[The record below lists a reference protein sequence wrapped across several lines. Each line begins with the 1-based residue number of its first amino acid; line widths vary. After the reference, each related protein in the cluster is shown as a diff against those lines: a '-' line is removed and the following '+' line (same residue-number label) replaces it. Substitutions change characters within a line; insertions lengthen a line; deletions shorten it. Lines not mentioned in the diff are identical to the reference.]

1 MSISSMDLGFLK
13 ESIHGLRDSIK
24 ANTKAVSEHTDA
36 INMSNLLKMVELGMV
51 SREVVMRSSLYNDY
65 QENFIS
71 SNKQKK
77 KSLF

>member
-1 MSISSMDLGFLK
+1 MSVSSIDLGFLK
-13 ESIHGLRDSIK
+13 ESIHDLRDSIK
-24 ANTKAVSEHTDA
+24 DNTKAVSKHTDA